1 MMKKIF
7 VLTGEPS
14 GDKLASKV
22 ISRLQ
27 MNNPNIEYSCVGGTH
42 LNSLGIKSI
51 FNLKEITYIG
61 FTSVFLNIFK
71 IKNKINKTVEEIIK
85 FNPDILF
92 SVDSPDF
99 TLRVAEKVKKLNN
112 KIKTVHYVA
121 PQVWVWREGRVKKF
135 KKFLD
140 HILLLFDFEKEYFDK
155 ENIPNTFVGHPLLEH
170 ETKNKIDLSS
180 IISND
185 KKIISLFSGSRS
197 SEVNLLLPILIDFI
211 NMMNAKFDNLTFVFH
226 ATDGNKNL
234 IGEKINSIKLK
245 NVEVI
250 SDENIKK
257 QILNKSIFA
266 VSKSGTVS
274 LEICNAKVPSIII
287 YKMNFLNFL
296 IVKMLVKIKFANIIN
311 IINNKEII
319 PELLQKDCNAKEI
332 YNSVVYFLKN
342 PELMKKQIN
351 DCEETLT
358 KIRSKTSSSDE
369 ASSVLTEFLI
379 S

>member
-1 MMKKIF
+1 MKKIF
-7 VLTGEPS
+7 ILTGEPS

-22 ISRLQ
+22 ISKLQ
-27 MNNPNIEYSCVGGTH
+27 KNNPNIEYSCVGGTH

-51 FNLKEITYIG
+51 YDLKEITYIG

-112 KIKTVHYVA
+112 EIKTVHYVA
-121 PQVWVWREGRVKKF
+121 PQVWVWREDRVKKF

-140 HILLLFDFEKEYFDK
+140 HILLLFDFEKKYFDK

-211 NMMNAKFDNLTFVFH
+211 NMMNAKFDNFTFVFH
-226 ATDGNKNL
+226 ATDENKNL
-234 IGEKINSIKLK
+234 ISEKINYVNLK

-257 QILNKSIFA
+257 QILNKSTFA

-296 IVKMLVKIKFANIIN
+296 IVRMLVKIKFANIIN
-311 IINNKEII
+311 IINDKEII
-319 PELLQKDCNAKEI
+319 PELIQKECNAKEI

-351 DCEETLT
+351 DYEETLT

-369 ASSVLTEFLI
+369 ASSILNKFLI

>member
-1 MMKKIF
+1 MKKIF
-7 VLTGEPS
+7 ILTGEPS

-22 ISRLQ
+22 ISKLQ
-27 MNNPNIEYSCVGGTH
+27 KNNPNIEYSCVGGTH

-51 FNLKEITYIG
+51 FDLKEITYIG
-61 FTSVFLNIFK
+61 FTSVLFNIFK
-71 IKNKINKTVEEIIK
+71 IRNKINKTVDEIIK

-99 TLRVAEKVKKLNN
+99 TLRVSEKVKKLNN
-112 KIKTVHYVA
+112 KIKTIHYVA

-140 HILLLFDFEKEYFDK
+140 HILLLFDFEKKYFDK
-155 ENIPNTFVGHPLLEH
+155 ENISNTFVGHPLLEQ
-170 ETKNKIDLSS
+170 EIKNKINISN
-180 IISND
+180 IISSD
-185 KKIISLFSGSRS
+185 KKIISLFCGSRS
-197 SEVNLLLPILIDFI
+197 SEVDLLLPILIDFI
-211 NMMNAKFDNLTFVFH
+211 NMMNVKFNNFTFVFH
-226 ATDGNKNL
+226 TTDENKNL
-234 IGEKINSIKLK
+234 ISEKVNNINLK

-274 LEICNAKVPSIII
+274 LEICNAKVPSVII

-296 IVKMLVKIKFANIIN
+296 IVKNLVKTKFANIIN

-319 PELLQKDCNAKEI
+319 PELIQKECNAKEI

-351 DCEETLT
+351 DCEETLS

-369 ASSVLTEFLI
+369 ASSVLSKFLI

>member
-1 MMKKIF
+1 MKKIF

-14 GDKLASKV
+14 GDKLASTV
-22 ISRLQ
+22 IAKIKQNHSD
-27 MNNPNIEYSCVGGTH
+27 IEYLSVGGSH
-42 LNSLGIKSI
+42 LNSIGVRSI
-51 FNLKEITYIG
+51 FDLEEITYIG
-61 FTSVFLNIFK
+61 FTSVILNIFK
-71 IKNKINKTVEEIIK
+71 IRKKINETVKKIIE

-99 TLRVAEKVKKLNN
+99 TLRVAEKVKNIN
-112 KIKTVHYVA
+112 PNIKTIHYVA
-121 PQVWVWREGRVKKF
+121 PQIWVWREGRVKKF

-140 HILLLFDFEKEYFDK
+140 HILLLFDFEKKYFDK
-155 ENIPNTFVGHPLLEH
+155 ENIPNTFVGHPFIEYK
-170 ETKNKIDLSS
+170 TNNKIDLSN
-180 IISND
+180 IISNK

-211 NMMNAKFDNLTFVFH
+211 NMMNAKFDNFTFVFH
-226 ATDGNKNL
+226 ATDENKDL
-234 IGEKINSIKLK
+234 INKKINNISLK

-257 QILNKSIFA
+257 QILIKSIFA

-287 YKMNFLNFL
+287 YKMNFFNFL

-311 IINNKEII
+311 IINNKEVI
-319 PELLQKDCNAKEI
+319 PELIQKECNAKEI

-369 ASSVLTEFLI
+369 ASSVLTKFLVG
-379 S
+379 

>member
-1 MMKKIF
+1 MKKIF
-7 VLTGEPS
+7 ILTGEPS

-22 ISRLQ
+22 ILKL
-27 MNNPNIEYSCVGGTH
+27 NEKNPNIEYSCVGGSH
-42 LNSLGIKSI
+42 LSALGIKSI

-61 FTSVFLNIFK
+61 FTSVLLNIFK
-71 IKNKINKTVEEIIK
+71 IKRKINNAVKEIIK

-99 TLRVAEKVKKLNN
+99 TLRVAERVKKLNK
-112 KIKTVHYVA
+112 KIKTIHYVA

-140 HILLLFDFEKEYFDK
+140 HFLLLFEFEKKFFDK
-155 ENIPNTFVGHPLLEH
+155 ENIPNTFVGHPLLEE
-170 ETKNKIDLSS
+170 ETKNKIDLSN
-180 IISND
+180 IISNN
-185 KKIISLFSGSRS
+185 KKIISLFCGSRS
-197 SEVNLLLPILIDFI
+197 SEVNILLPILIDFI
-211 NMMNAKFDNLTFVFH
+211 VMMNKKFDNLFFVFH
-226 ATDGNKNL
+226 ATEENKSS
-234 IGEKINSIKLK
+234 IIEKIKIK
-245 NVEVI
+245 NFHNIEVI

-257 QILNKSIFA
+257 QVLENSTFA

-274 LEICNAKVPSIII
+274 LEICNAKIPSIII
-287 YKMNFLNFL
+287 YKMNILNYL

-319 PELLQKDCNAKEI
+319 PELIQKECNAKEI

-351 DCEETLT
+351 DCENTLA

-369 ASSVLTEFLI
+369 ASSVLTKFLI

>member
-1 MMKKIF
+1 MKKIF
-7 VLTGEPS
+7 ILTGEPS

-22 ISRLQ
+22 ISKLK
-27 MNNPNIEYSCVGGTH
+27 NNNSNTTYLSVGGTH
-42 LNSLGIKSI
+42 LKSLGIKSI
-51 FNLKEITYIG
+51 FDLNEITYIG

-71 IKNKINKTVEEIIK
+71 IKRKINNTVDEIIK

-99 TLRVAEKVKKLNN
+99 TLRVAEKVKKLNK
-112 KIKTVHYVA
+112 KIKTIHYVA

-140 HILLLFDFEKEYFDK
+140 HILLLFDFEKKYFDK

-170 ETKNKIDLSS
+170 ETKNKKDLTQM
-180 IISND
+180 ICKD
-185 KKIISLFSGSRS
+185 KKIISLFSGSRF
-197 SEVNLLLPILIDFI
+197 SEVKLLLPILINFI
-211 NMMNAKFDNLTFVFH
+211 CLMNKKFDDYLFVFH
-226 ATDGNKNL
+226 ATKENKNL
-234 IGEKINSIKLK
+234 IQTKIKISNIE

-257 QILNKSIFA
+257 QILDKSIFA

-274 LEICNAKVPSIII
+274 LEICNAKVPLLII
-287 YKMNFLNFL
+287 YKMNFLNYFIIKLL
-296 IVKMLVKIKFANIIN
+296 IKIKYANIIN

-319 PELLQKDCNAKEI
+319 PELIQNECNAKEI

-342 PELMKKQIN
+342 PEKMKQQVN
-351 DCEETLT
+351 DCEKTLSQ
-358 KIRSKTSSSDE
+358 IRSKTSSSDE
-369 ASSVLTEFLI
+369 ASLVLAKFLV

>member
-1 MMKKIF
+1 MKKIF
-7 VLTGEPS
+7 ILTGEPS

-22 ISRLQ
+22 IFKIKK
-27 MNNPNIEYSCVGGTH
+27 NNPNVEYSCVGGTY

-51 FNLKEITYIG
+51 FDLKEITYIG
-61 FTSVFLNIFK
+61 FTSVLLNIFK
-71 IKNKINKTVEEIIK
+71 IKNKINKTVEEIIR

-112 KIKTVHYVA
+112 KINTVHYVA

-140 HILLLFDFEKEYFDK
+140 HILLLFEFEKKYFDK
-155 ENIPNTFVGHPLLEH
+155 ENIPNTFVGHPLLEQ
-170 ETKNKIDLSS
+170 TSKDKIDLSN

-185 KKIISLFSGSRS
+185 KKIISLFCGSRS

-211 NMMNAKFDNLTFVFH
+211 NMMNAKFDNFIFVFH
-226 ATDGNKNL
+226 ATDENKNL
-234 IGEKINSIKLK
+234 ISEKINNINLK

-257 QILNKSIFA
+257 QILNNSTFA
-266 VSKSGTVS
+266 VSKSGTIS

-287 YKMNFLNFL
+287 YKMNFLNFW

-319 PELLQKDCNAKEI
+319 PELIQKECNAKEI

-342 PELMKKQIN
+342 PELMKKQIS

-369 ASSVLTEFLI
+369 SALVLTKFLT